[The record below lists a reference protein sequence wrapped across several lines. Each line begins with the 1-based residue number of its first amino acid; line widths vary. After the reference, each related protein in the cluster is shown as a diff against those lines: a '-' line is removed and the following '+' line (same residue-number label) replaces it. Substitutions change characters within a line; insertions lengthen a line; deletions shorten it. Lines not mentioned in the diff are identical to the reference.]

1 MYLLSLGTWE
11 QREVLWAS
19 SAFHEMALIL
29 QGLWAI
35 SIHDSE
41 EYWVLARI
49 LMFLRAFATTFS
61 QLALRLVACS
71 SQCPGLPL
79 FHQFSLQ
86 SHIHHWYLWVLL
98 EAYIWHVDYG
108 PLGPLSL
115 LE

>member
-71 SQCPGLPL
+71 SQ
-79 FHQFSLQ
+79 
-86 SHIHHWYLWVLL
+86 
-98 EAYIWHVDYG
+98 
-108 PLGPLSL
+108 
-115 LE
+115 